1 MRACARACVACVSA
15 CVHARTYMRA
25 RARACL
31 RARACVPA
39 RAWLLFGNLALSKP
53 VAHCQA
59 PVAVDIINTQGLLAP
74 ARLAVRSA
82 GAGFSPPRPSAA
94 DALAPLQ
101 TARIARAHVVHCL
114 SSAQLPA

>member
-1 MRACARACVACVSA
+1 
-15 CVHARTYMRA
+15 
-25 RARACL
+25 
-31 RARACVPA
+31 VPA
-39 RAWLLFGNLALSKP
+39 RAWLLFGNLAVSKP
-53 VAHCQA
+53 AAHCQA

-94 DALAPLQ
+94 HALAPLQ